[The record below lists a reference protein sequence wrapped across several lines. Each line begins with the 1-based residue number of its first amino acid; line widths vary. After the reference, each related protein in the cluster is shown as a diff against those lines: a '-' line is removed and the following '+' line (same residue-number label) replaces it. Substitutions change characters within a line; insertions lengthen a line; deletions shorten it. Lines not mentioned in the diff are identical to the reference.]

1 MQNAFARTPQA
12 CAPRRSHARRCWQMT
27 EPTNNSLRIL
37 AIVNLPWDPRL
48 GAARVWI
55 ELTEEWRKAGHTVEK
70 FCLTDA
76 FLTPTSSRVLSALRQ
91 TMFPSRAARFVR
103 ENAQRFDVIDCLI
116 GTLPF
121 TKESF
126 GFRGLVVARSIGL
139 YRLYERFDL
148 LSRER
153 WPDQPKGRLFGSLF
167 HRLRARQLRKNA
179 DEAIRRCDLLN
190 LPNESELEELEKHV
204 RIPRPAIVEPYGLN
218 DQHRAAFA
226 QSAQPAEV
234 RLAKKK
240 ICFIG
245 MWSLRKGS
253 RDWPEI
259 VRRIWE
265 KVPEASFVFLG
276 TMFSEKLVFSE
287 LDLRDSQRVQC
298 VPTYDPSELPKL
310 LGDCAVGLF
319 PSYIEGFGLAVLE
332 QLAAG
337 IPTVAYDVPGPRQI
351 LDSRAETFLT
361 PEGDSGA
368 LADRA
373 IQILQSSPQH
383 YAALSAECVALSGQY
398 RWSEIARDTV
408 RKYQTAI
415 DRLSDLIVFTQPFSL
430 ASAGGGPRI
439 LRSLLKDAPVPT
451 LAVCTAPPSRCQDG
465 ELQVPLRPNFGRIE
479 RTRFN
484 ALAHS
489 ITPLFHGTFGRR
501 LEKVVTES
509 RARAIHSVAHGG
521 LDFHSAFLL
530 AKKLRI
536 PFFLQVHDDVAYT
549 SAGRVSAQCMREVW
563 QGASARF
570 VISRE
575 LGDEYI
581 RRYGPEEFVVVTD
594 GLDKLTTKLHR
605 PVGGL
610 RIYFMGLFH
619 IGYEKNLE
627 ALIKA
632 IQLLPSGLTSKCSIT
647 LRCDY
652 IRPSILRQTSLLR
665 VLPFGSE
672 SDVQADLTEADCVY
686 LPLHFGEADRPFV
699 QYSLSTKMVTY
710 LGSGLPILYHGP
722 TGTAAY
728 NILKENHAAA
738 LATSLQPN
746 EIANVMEQLL
756 RPGVAAELTNNALR
770 LAQRSFLRGEQHA
783 KFWQRILSG
792 MALAKTRV
800 EIRR

>member
-1 MQNAFARTPQA
+1 
-12 CAPRRSHARRCWQMT
+12 MT
-27 EPTNNSLRIL
+27 QSTTKPLRIL

-55 ELTEEWRKAGHTVEK
+55 ELSEEWRKAGHVVEK
-70 FCLTDA
+70 FCLADA
-76 FLTPTSSRVLSALRQ
+76 FPKPTSSPVLSALRQ
-91 TMFPSRAARFVR
+91 AIFPSRAAAFVR
-103 ENAQRFDVIDCLI
+103 KNAHRFDVIDCLI

-121 TKESF
+121 TKESL
-126 GFRGLVVARSIGL
+126 GFRGLIVARSIGL
-139 YRLYERFDL
+139 HRLYERFDL
-148 LSRER
+148 SSRER
-153 WPDQPKGRLFGSLF
+153 WPDQPKGRLLGSLF
-167 HRLRARQLRKNA
+167 HNLRVRRLHKNA
-179 DEAIRRCDLLN
+179 DKAIRRCDLLN
-190 LPNESELEELEKHV
+190 LPNENELEELEKNV
-204 RIPRPAIVEPYGLN
+204 RIRRPAMIEPYGLN
-218 DQHRAAFA
+218 DQSRAAFA
-226 QSAQPAEV
+226 QSAQPAEA

-259 VRRIWE
+259 MRRIWE
-265 KVPEASFVFLG
+265 KVPDAQFVFLG
-276 TMFSEKLVFSE
+276 TMFSEKIVFAE
-287 LDLRDSQRVQC
+287 LGLRDSQRVQC
-298 VPTYDPSELPKL
+298 IPTFNPSELPQL

-351 LDSRAETFLT
+351 FESHSDAFLT
-361 PEGDSGA
+361 PEGDVSA

-373 IQILQSSPQH
+373 LQILQSSPPH
-383 YAALSAECVALSGQY
+383 YAELSARCVALSAKY
-398 RWSEIARDTV
+398 RWSEIAKETI
-408 RKYQTAI
+408 RKYRTAF
-415 DRLSDLIVFTQPFSL
+415 DRLSDLVVFTQPFSL
-430 ASAGGGPRI
+430 VSPGGGPRI

-451 LAVCTAPPSRCQDG
+451 LAVCTAPPRQCHDS
-465 ELQVPLRPNFGRIE
+465 ELQVPLRPNLGRIE

-489 ITPLFHGTFGRR
+489 ITPLFRRRFARR
-501 LEKVVTES
+501 LEEVVTDAH
-509 RARAIHSVAHGG
+509 ARAIHSVAHGG

-530 AKKLRI
+530 AKKLQI

-549 SAGRVSAQCMREVW
+549 SAGRVPAQCMMEAW

-575 LGDEYI
+575 LGDEYTK
-581 RRYGPEEFVVVTD
+581 RYGQHEFVVVTD
-594 GLDKLTTKLHR
+594 GLDNLCAKPRLHMAS
-605 PVGGL
+605 L

-632 IQLLPSGLTSKCSIT
+632 IGLLPPGLTSNCSIT

-652 IRPSILRQTSLLR
+652 IRPAVLRQTSLLR

-672 SDVQADLTEADCVY
+672 SDVQSDLAEADCLY
-686 LPLHFGEADRPFV
+686 LPLHFDEADKPFAA
-699 QYSLSTKMVTY
+699 YSLSTKMVTY

-728 NILKENHAAA
+728 NLLEKNHAAA

-746 EIANVMEQLL
+746 EIAKVLSDLL
-756 RPGVAAELTNNALR
+756 RSDAATEFTQNAAK
-770 LAQRSFLRGEQHA
+770 LARTAFLRSNQHS
-783 KFWQRILSG
+783 KFWERVLPALHPVTDLPREPLS
-792 MALAKTRV
+792 ARS
-800 EIRR
+800 